1 MPLFKY
7 IELNSTGRK
16 KRGTID
22 AASIAEA
29 RRTLRAAKVH
39 LLEIT
44 SAQKDIHPQLGAGT
58 RTISFR
64 RIKQRDVSVATRQL
78 ATLLHAGIPLV
89 PALSALVEQ
98 LSAQPLEKVFA
109 PIRDR
114 VNEGIPLAKAM
125 AEYPAVFSEVFV
137 SMIRAGEA
145 TGTLENVLM
154 RLAEIAERRTNLT
167 NKVKAAMAYPAFM
180 AIVGL
185 SVIAF
190 IFKYVIPSITK
201 LFLEMNRQLPWPTV
215 MLMRISNFIQDYF
228 WLLIIMLIVIII
240 APIFWSKTTKGRR
253 VWDKIKLKLPLFGD
267 LNQKIAISRF
277 SRTLAVLLASGL
289 SIVETLDLSKQVIGN
304 TVISDVVD
312 QARNAISHGAGIAES
327 FRRSGVFPPIV
338 IHMISAGEKSGGIE
352 EGLTNVADAFDN
364 DVEVTVKALTS
375 LLEPAMIVLLGII
388 VGFIVLA
395 ILMPIFD
402 INRAIA

>member
-7 IELNSTGRK
+7 IELNSTGQK

-44 SAQKDIHPQLGAGT
+44 SVQKDIHRQLGAGS
-58 RTISFR
+58 RAISFR

-98 LSAQPLEKVFA
+98 LSTQPLEKVFA

-125 AEYPAVFSEVFV
+125 AEYPGVFSEVFV

-145 TGTLENVLM
+145 TGTLENVLL

-180 AIVGL
+180 AIVGV

-190 IFKYVIPSITK
+190 IFTYVIPSITK

-215 MLMRISNFIQDYF
+215 MLMRISNFIQNYF
-228 WLLIIMLIVIII
+228 WLLIIMLIVMII

-253 VWDKIKLKLPLFGD
+253 VWDQIKLKLPLFGN
-267 LNQKIAISRF
+267 LNRKIAISRF

-289 SIVETLDLSKQVIGN
+289 SIVETLDLSRQVIGN

-312 QARNAISHGAGIAES
+312 EVRNAISHGAGIAES

-402 INRAIA
+402 INRAIV

>member
-39 LLEIT
+39 LLEIS
-44 SAQKDIHPQLGAGT
+44 SAQKDIHRQLGPGS

-145 TGTLENVLM
+145 TGTLENVLL

-180 AIVGL
+180 AIVGI

-190 IFKYVIPSITK
+190 IFTYVIPSITK
-201 LFLEMNRQLPWPTV
+201 LFLELNRQLPWPTV
-215 MLMRISNFIQDYF
+215 MLMKISNFIQDYF

-253 VWDKIKLKLPLFGD
+253 VWDQIKLKLPLFGN

-289 SIVETLDLSKQVIGN
+289 SIVETLDLSRQVIGN

-312 QARNAISHGAGIAES
+312 EARNAISHGAGIAES

>member
-29 RRTLRAAKVH
+29 RRTLRAAKIH

-44 SAQKDIHPQLGAGT
+44 SAQKDIHRQFGAGS

-145 TGTLENVLM
+145 TGTLENVLL

-180 AIVGL
+180 AIVGV

-190 IFKYVIPSITK
+190 IFTYVIPSITK

-215 MLMRISNFIQDYF
+215 MLMRISNFIQNYF
-228 WLLIIMLIVIII
+228 WLFIIMLIVIIV

-253 VWDKIKLKLPLFGD
+253 VWDQIKLKLPLFGN
-267 LNQKIAISRF
+267 LNQKIAIARF

-289 SIVETLDLSKQVIGN
+289 SIVETLDLSRQVIGN

-327 FRRSGVFPPIV
+327 FQRSGVFPPIV

>member
-7 IELNSTGRK
+7 IELSSTGNK

-22 AASIAEA
+22 ATSIADA
-29 RRTLRAAKVH
+29 RRKLRTAKVH
-39 LLEIT
+39 VLELT
-44 SAQKDIHPQLGAGT
+44 SVQGDIHRQLDVGS

-64 RIKQRDVSVATRQL
+64 KIKQRDVSVAIRQL

-89 PALSALVEQ
+89 PTLSALVEQ
-98 LSAQPLEKVFA
+98 LSTQPLAKVFA

-125 AEYPAVFSEVFV
+125 AEYPTVFSEVFV

-145 TGTLENVLM
+145 TGTLENVLL
-154 RLAEIAERRTNLT
+154 RLAEMAERRTNLT
-167 NKVKAAMAYPAFM
+167 NKVKGAMAYPLFM
-180 AIVGL
+180 AIVGV
-185 SVIAF
+185 SVIVF
-190 IFKYVIPSITK
+190 IFTYVIPSITK

-215 MLMRISNFIQDYF
+215 MLIKLSNFMQNYF
-228 WLLIIMLIVIII
+228 WAFVIILI
-240 APIFWSKTTKGRR
+240 AIIVAPILWSKTTTGRK
-253 VWDKIKLKLPLFGD
+253 VWDQLKLKLPLFGN
-267 LNQKIAISRF
+267 LNRKIAISRF

-289 SIVETLDLSKQVIGN
+289 SIVETLELSRQVIGN
-304 TVISDVVD
+304 TVISGVVD
-312 QARNAISHGAGIAES
+312 EAKDAISHGTGIAES

-338 IHMISAGEKSGGIE
+338 IHMIAAGEKSGGIE

-364 DVEVTVKALTS
+364 DIEVTVKALTS

-395 ILMPIFD
+395 ILLPIFD
-402 INRAIA
+402 INRAIV

>member
-44 SAQKDIHPQLGAGT
+44 SAQKDIHRQLGPGS

-145 TGTLENVLM
+145 TGTLENVLL
-154 RLAEIAERRTNLT
+154 RLAEIAERRTNLA

-180 AIVGL
+180 AIVGV

-190 IFKYVIPSITK
+190 IFTYVIPSITK

-215 MLMRISNFIQDYF
+215 MLMRISNFIQNYF
-228 WLLIIMLIVIII
+228 WLFIIMLIVIIV

-253 VWDKIKLKLPLFGD
+253 VWDKIKLKLPLFGN

-289 SIVETLDLSKQVIGN
+289 SIVETLDLSRQVIGN

-327 FRRSGVFPPIV
+327 FQRSGVFPPIV

>member
-64 RIKQRDVSVATRQL
+64 RIKQRDVSVAIRQL

-98 LSAQPLEKVFA
+98 LSTQPLEKVFA

-180 AIVGL
+180 AIVGV

-190 IFKYVIPSITK
+190 IFTYVIPSITK

-215 MLMRISNFIQDYF
+215 MLMRISNFIQNYF
-228 WLLIIMLIVIII
+228 WFFIIVLVVIII

-253 VWDKIKLKLPLFGD
+253 VWDRIKLKLPLFGN

-289 SIVETLDLSKQVIGN
+289 SIVETLDLSRQVIGN

-312 QARNAISHGAGIAES
+312 QARNAISLPKKRS
-327 FRRSGVFPPIV
+327 FSTYCYSYDFSR
-338 IHMISAGEKSGGIE
+338 
-352 EGLTNVADAFDN
+352 
-364 DVEVTVKALTS
+364 
-375 LLEPAMIVLLGII
+375 
-388 VGFIVLA
+388 
-395 ILMPIFD
+395 
-402 INRAIA
+402 

>member
-7 IELNSTGRK
+7 IELNSTGQK

-44 SAQKDIHPQLGAGT
+44 TVQKDIHRQLGTGS

-64 RIKQRDVSVATRQL
+64 RIKQKDVSVATRQL

-98 LSAQPLEKVFA
+98 LSTQPLEKVFA

-125 AEYPAVFSEVFV
+125 AEYPGVFSEVFV

-145 TGTLENVLM
+145 TGTLENVLL

-190 IFKYVIPSITK
+190 IFTYVIPSITK

-215 MLMRISNFIQDYF
+215 MLMRISNVIQNYF
-228 WLLIIMLIVIII
+228 WFLIIMLIVIII

-253 VWDKIKLKLPLFGD
+253 VWDQIKLKLPLFGN

-289 SIVETLDLSKQVIGN
+289 SIVETLDLSRQVIGN

-312 QARNAISHGAGIAES
+312 EAKNAISHGAGIAES

-375 LLEPAMIVLLGII
+375 LLEPAMIVVLGII

-402 INRAIA
+402 INRAIV

>member
-7 IELNSTGRK
+7 IELNSTGQK

-44 SAQKDIHPQLGAGT
+44 SAQKDIHRQLGAGS

-64 RIKQRDVSVATRQL
+64 RIKQRDVAVATRQL

-98 LSAQPLEKVFA
+98 LSTQPLAKVFA
-109 PIRDR
+109 PIHDR
-114 VNEGIPLAKAM
+114 VNEGMPLAKAM

-145 TGTLENVLM
+145 TGTLENVLL
-154 RLAEIAERRTNLT
+154 RLAEIAERRANLT

-180 AIVGL
+180 AIVGV

-190 IFKYVIPSITK
+190 IFTYVISSITK

-215 MLMRISNFIQDYF
+215 MLMRISDFIQNYF
-228 WLLIIMLIVIII
+228 WILIIMLILIII
-240 APIFWSKTTKGRR
+240 VPIFWSKTTKGRR
-253 VWDKIKLKLPLFGD
+253 VWDQIKLKLPLFGN

>member
-7 IELNSTGRK
+7 IELNSTGQK

-22 AASIAEA
+22 AASIEEA
-29 RRTLRAAKVH
+29 RRKLRTAKVH

-44 SAQKDIHPQLGAGT
+44 SLQKDIHQQLGTDSRA
-58 RTISFR
+58 ISFR
-64 RIKQRDVSVATRQL
+64 RIKQREVSVATRQL

-89 PALSALVEQ
+89 PALTALVEQ
-98 LSAQPLEKVFA
+98 LSTQPLAKVFK

-145 TGTLENVLM
+145 TGTLENVLL
-154 RLAEIAERRTNLT
+154 RLAEIAERRTNLS

-190 IFKYVIPSITK
+190 IFTYVIPSITK

-215 MLMRISNFIQDYF
+215 MLMKVSNFTQNYF
-228 WLLIIMLIVIII
+228 WIIIIILIVIII

-253 VWDKIKLKLPLFGD
+253 VWDQIKLKLPLFGT
-267 LNQKIAISRF
+267 LNRKIAISRF

-289 SIVETLDLSKQVIGN
+289 SIVETLDLSRQVIGN

-312 QARNAISHGAGIAES
+312 EAKDAINHGAGIAES

-375 LLEPAMIVLLGII
+375 LLEPTMIVLLGII

-395 ILMPIFD
+395 ILLPIFD

>member
-44 SAQKDIHPQLGAGT
+44 SAQKEIHRQLDTGSG
-58 RTISFR
+58 TISFR

-98 LSAQPLEKVFA
+98 LSNQPLEKVFA

-145 TGTLENVLM
+145 TGTLENVLL
-154 RLAEIAERRTNLT
+154 RLAEMAEKRTNLA

-180 AIVGL
+180 AIVGI

-190 IFKYVIPSITK
+190 IFTYVIPSITK

-215 MLMRISNFIQDYF
+215 MLMRISDFIQNYF
-228 WLLIIMLIVIII
+228 WILIIMLIVMII

-253 VWDKIKLKLPLFGD
+253 VWDQIKLKLPLFGN
-267 LNQKIAISRF
+267 LNRKIAIARF

-289 SIVETLDLSKQVIGN
+289 SIVETLDLSRQVIGN

-312 QARNAISHGAGIAES
+312 RARDAISHGAGIAES

-352 EGLTNVADAFDN
+352 EGLTNVANAFDN

>member
-7 IELNSTGRK
+7 IELNGTGQK

-29 RRTLRAAKVH
+29 RRTLRTAKVH
-39 LLEIT
+39 LLEIK
-44 SAQKDIHPQLGAGT
+44 SVQKDVHRQLGEGS

-64 RIKQRDVSVATRQL
+64 RIKQRDVAAATRQL

-98 LSAQPLEKVFA
+98 LSTQPLAKVFA

-114 VNEGIPLAKAM
+114 VNEGMPLAKAM

-145 TGTLENVLM
+145 AGTLENVLL
-154 RLAEIAERRTNLT
+154 RLAEIAERRANLA

-180 AIVGL
+180 AIVGV

-190 IFKYVIPSITK
+190 IFTYVVPSITK

-215 MLMRISNFIQDYF
+215 MLIRVSNFIQNYF
-228 WLLIIMLIVIII
+228 WLLIIMLIVIIV
-240 APIFWSKTTKGRR
+240 APVFWSRTKKGRR
-253 VWDKIKLKLPLFGD
+253 AWDRIKLKLPLFGN
-267 LNQKIAISRF
+267 LNRKIAISRF

-289 SIVETLDLSKQVIGN
+289 SIVETLELSRKVIGN

-312 QARNAISHGAGIAES
+312 QAGNAISHGAGIAES

>member
-1 MPLFKY
+1 MPLFRY
-7 IELNSTGRK
+7 LELNSTGQK

-22 AASIAEA
+22 ASSIVEA
-29 RRTLRAAKVH
+29 RRKLRTAKVH

-44 SAQKDIHPQLGAGT
+44 SVQRDVHRQLDAGSGA
-58 RTISFR
+58 ISFR

-98 LSAQPLEKVFA
+98 LSTQPLAKVFA
-109 PIRDR
+109 PIRGR
-114 VNEGIPLAKAM
+114 VNEGMPLAKAM

-145 TGTLENVLM
+145 TGTLENVLL

-180 AIVGL
+180 AIVGV

-190 IFKYVIPSITK
+190 IFTYVIPSITK

-215 MLMRISNFIQDYF
+215 MLIRVSNFIQDYF
-228 WLLIIMLIVIII
+228 WFFIIILVVIII
-240 APIFWSKTTKGRR
+240 APIFWSKTTRGRR
-253 VWDKIKLKLPLFGD
+253 VWDQMKLKLPLFGN
-267 LNQKIAISRF
+267 LNRKIAISRF

-289 SIVETLDLSKQVIGN
+289 SIVETLDLSRQVIGN

-312 QARNAISHGAGIAES
+312 QAKDAISHGAGIAES

-352 EGLTNVADAFDN
+352 EGLINVADAFDN

-375 LLEPAMIVLLGII
+375 LLEPVMIVLLGII

-395 ILMPIFD
+395 ILLPIFD

>member
-7 IELNSTGRK
+7 IELNSTGQK

-22 AASIAEA
+22 AASIEEA
-29 RRTLRAAKVH
+29 RRKLRTAKVH

-44 SAQKDIHPQLGAGT
+44 SLQKDIHQQLGTDSRA
-58 RTISFR
+58 ISFR

-89 PALSALVEQ
+89 PALTALVEQ
-98 LSAQPLEKVFA
+98 LSTQPLAKVFK

-145 TGTLENVLM
+145 TGTLENVLL
-154 RLAEIAERRTNLT
+154 RLAEIAERRTNLS

-190 IFKYVIPSITK
+190 IFTYVIPSITK

-215 MLMRISNFIQDYF
+215 MLMKVSNFTQNYF
-228 WLLIIMLIVIII
+228 WIIIIILIVIII

-253 VWDKIKLKLPLFGD
+253 IWDQIKLKLPLFGT
-267 LNQKIAISRF
+267 LNRKIAISRF

-289 SIVETLDLSKQVIGN
+289 SIVETLDLSRQVIGN

-312 QARNAISHGAGIAES
+312 EAKDAINHGAGIAES

-375 LLEPAMIVLLGII
+375 LLEPTMIVLLGII

-395 ILMPIFD
+395 ILLPIFD

>member
-7 IELNSTGRK
+7 IELNSTGQK

-22 AASIAEA
+22 ATSIVEA
-29 RRTLRAAKVH
+29 RRTLRAANVH

-44 SAQKDIHPQLGAGT
+44 STQKDIHQQPGAGS
-58 RTISFR
+58 RIISFR
-64 RIKQRDVSVATRQL
+64 RMKQRDVAVATRQL

-98 LSAQPLEKVFA
+98 LSTQPLAKVFA

-114 VNEGIPLAKAM
+114 VNEGMPLAKAM

-145 TGTLENVLM
+145 TGTLESVLL
-154 RLAEIAERRTNLT
+154 RLAEISEKRINLT

-180 AIVGL
+180 AIVGV
-185 SVIAF
+185 SVIVF
-190 IFKYVIPSITK
+190 IFTYVIPSITK
-201 LFLEMNRQLPWPTV
+201 LFIEMNRQLPWPTV
-215 MLMRISNFIQDYF
+215 MLMKISNFIENYF
-228 WLLIIMLIVIII
+228 WAFIILIIVIII
-240 APIFWSKTTKGRR
+240 APIFWSKTAKGRR
-253 VWDKIKLKLPLFGD
+253 VCDQIKLKIPLFGN
-267 LNQKIAISRF
+267 LNRKIAISRF
-277 SRTLAVLLASGL
+277 SRTLAVLLSSGL
-289 SIVETLDLSKQVIGN
+289 SIVETLDLSKRVIGN
-304 TVISDVVD
+304 TIISDVVD
-312 QARNAISHGAGIAES
+312 QAKDAISHGAGIAES

-364 DVEVTVKALTS
+364 DVEATVKALTS

-395 ILMPIFD
+395 ILLPIFD

>member
-7 IELNSTGRK
+7 IELNSTGQK

-22 AASIAEA
+22 AASIEEA
-29 RRTLRAAKVH
+29 RRKLRTAKVH
-39 LLEIT
+39 LLEIK
-44 SAQKDIHPQLGAGT
+44 SLQKDIHQQLGTDSRA
-58 RTISFR
+58 ISFR

-89 PALSALVEQ
+89 PALTALVEQ
-98 LSAQPLEKVFA
+98 LSTQPLAKVFK
-109 PIRDR
+109 PMRDR
-114 VNEGIPLAKAM
+114 VNEGMPLAKAM

-145 TGTLENVLM
+145 TGTLEHVLL
-154 RLAEIAERRTNLT
+154 RLAEIAERRTNLS
-167 NKVKAAMAYPAFM
+167 NKVKAAMAYPLFM
-180 AIVGL
+180 AIVGV

-190 IFKYVIPSITK
+190 IFTYVIPSITK
-201 LFLEMNRQLPWPTV
+201 LFIEMNRQLPWPTV
-215 MLMRISNFIQDYF
+215 MLMKVSTFTQDYF
-228 WLLIIMLIVIII
+228 WIILIILIVIII

-253 VWDKIKLKLPLFGD
+253 IWDQIKLKLPLFGK

-277 SRTLAVLLASGL
+277 SRTLAVLIASGL
-289 SIVETLDLSKQVIGN
+289 SIVETLNLSRQVIGN
-304 TVISDVVD
+304 TVIADVVD
-312 QARNAISHGAGIAES
+312 EATDAISHGAGIAES

-375 LLEPAMIVLLGII
+375 LLEPTMIVLLGII

-395 ILMPIFD
+395 ILLPIFD

>member
-7 IELNSTGRK
+7 IELSSTGHK

-22 AASIAEA
+22 ATSVADA
-29 RRTLRAAKVH
+29 RRKLRTSKVH
-39 LLEIT
+39 VLEIT
-44 SAQKDIHPQLGAGT
+44 GAQEDIHRQISTGS
-58 RTISFR
+58 RTISFHK
-64 RIKQRDVSVATRQL
+64 IKQRDVSVAIRQL

-98 LSAQPLEKVFA
+98 LSTQPLAKVFT
-109 PIRDR
+109 PIRNR

-125 AEYPAVFSEVFV
+125 AEYPTVFSEVFV

-145 TGTLENVLM
+145 TGTLENVLL
-154 RLAEIAERRTNLT
+154 RLAEMAERRTNLT
-167 NKVKAAMAYPAFM
+167 NKVKGAMAYPLFM
-180 AIVGL
+180 AIVGV
-185 SVIAF
+185 SVIVF
-190 IFKYVIPSITK
+190 IFTFVIPSITK

-215 MLMRISNFIQDYF
+215 MLMKLSNFMENYF
-228 WLLIIMLIVIII
+228 WAFVIILTAI
-240 APIFWSKTTKGRR
+240 IVAPILWSKTTTGRK
-253 VWDKIKLKLPLFGD
+253 VWDQLKLKLPLFGN
-267 LNQKIAISRF
+267 LNRKIAISRF

-289 SIVETLDLSKQVIGN
+289 SIVETLELSKRVIGN
-304 TVISDVVD
+304 TVISDAVD
-312 QARNAISHGAGIAES
+312 EAKDAISHGTGIAES
-327 FRRSGVFPPIV
+327 FQRSGVFPPIV
-338 IHMISAGEKSGGIE
+338 IHMIAAGEKSGGIE

-395 ILMPIFD
+395 ILLPIFD
-402 INRAIA
+402 INRAIV

>member
-7 IELNSTGRK
+7 IELSSTGRK

-29 RRTLRAAKVH
+29 RRTLRTAKVH

-44 SAQKDIHPQLGAGT
+44 SAQKDIHHQLGAGS

-64 RIKQRDVSVATRQL
+64 RIKQRDVAVATRQL

-125 AEYPAVFSEVFV
+125 SEYPTVFSEVFV

-145 TGTLENVLM
+145 TGTLENVLL

-180 AIVGL
+180 AIVGI

-190 IFKYVIPSITK
+190 IFTYVIPSITK
-201 LFLEMNRQLPWPTV
+201 LFLEINRQLPWPTV
-215 MLMRISNFIQDYF
+215 MLMRISDFIQNYF
-228 WLLIIMLIVIII
+228 WLLIIILIVIII

-253 VWDKIKLKLPLFGD
+253 VWDQIKLKLPLFGN
-267 LNQKIAISRF
+267 LNRKIAISRF

-312 QARNAISHGAGIAES
+312 EARNAISHGAGIAES

>member
-7 IELNSTGRK
+7 IELSSTGHRE
-16 KRGTID
+16 RGTID
-22 AASIAEA
+22 ATSVADA
-29 RRTLRAAKVH
+29 RRKLRTAKVH
-39 LLEIT
+39 VLEIT
-44 SAQKDIHPQLGAGT
+44 SEQGDIHRKLDVGS

-64 RIKQRDVSVATRQL
+64 KIKQRDVSVAIRQL

-98 LSAQPLEKVFA
+98 LSTQPLAKVFA

-125 AEYPAVFSEVFV
+125 AEYPTVFSEVFV

-145 TGTLENVLM
+145 TGTLENVLL

-167 NKVKAAMAYPAFM
+167 NKVKAAMAYPLFM
-180 AIVGL
+180 AIVGV

-190 IFKYVIPSITK
+190 IFTFVIPSITK

-215 MLMRISNFIQDYF
+215 MLMKLSNFIQNYF
-228 WLLIIMLIVIII
+228 WAFVIILAGIVI
-240 APIFWSKTTKGRR
+240 APIFWSKTTTGRK
-253 VWDKIKLKLPLFGD
+253 VWDQLKLKLPLFGN
-267 LNQKIAISRF
+267 LNRKIAISRF

-289 SIVETLDLSKQVIGN
+289 SIVETLELSKRVIGN
-304 TVISDVVD
+304 TVISDAVD
-312 QARNAISHGAGIAES
+312 EAKDAISHGMGIAES
-327 FRRSGVFPPIV
+327 FQRSGVFPPIV
-338 IHMISAGEKSGGIE
+338 IYMIAAGEKSGGIE

-364 DVEVTVKALTS
+364 DIEVTVKALTS
-375 LLEPAMIVLLGII
+375 LLEPAMIVLLGIV

-395 ILMPIFD
+395 ILLPIFD
-402 INRAIA
+402 INQAIV

>member
-7 IELNSTGRK
+7 IELNSTGHK
-16 KRGTID
+16 KHGAID
-22 AASIAEA
+22 AISIADA
-29 RRTLRAAKVH
+29 RRKLRTAKVH
-39 LLEIT
+39 VLEIT
-44 SAQKDIHPQLGAGT
+44 SEQGNIHRRLDVGS

-64 RIKQRDVSVATRQL
+64 KIKQRDVSVAIRQL

-98 LSAQPLEKVFA
+98 LSTQPLAKVFA

-114 VNEGIPLAKAM
+114 VNEGVPLAKAM
-125 AEYPAVFSEVFV
+125 TEYPAVFSEVFI

-145 TGTLENVLM
+145 TGTLENVLL
-154 RLAEIAERRTNLT
+154 RLAEMAERRTNLT
-167 NKVKAAMAYPAFM
+167 NKVKAAMAYPLFM
-180 AIVGL
+180 AIVGV

-190 IFKYVIPSITK
+190 IFTFVIPSITK

-215 MLMRISNFIQDYF
+215 MLMKLSNFIQNYF
-228 WLLIIMLIVIII
+228 WAFVIILTGIVI
-240 APIFWSKTTKGRR
+240 APIFWSKTTTGRK
-253 VWDKIKLKLPLFGD
+253 VWDQLKLKLPLFGN
-267 LNQKIAISRF
+267 LNRKIAISRF

-289 SIVETLDLSKQVIGN
+289 SIVETLELSRQVIGN

-312 QARNAISHGAGIAES
+312 EAKDAISHGTGIAES
-327 FRRSGVFPPIV
+327 FQRSGVFPPIV
-338 IHMISAGEKSGGIE
+338 IHMIAAGEKSGGIE

-395 ILMPIFD
+395 ILLPIFD
-402 INRAIA
+402 INRAIV

>member
-7 IELNSTGRK
+7 IELNSAGRK

-39 LLEIT
+39 LLEIN
-44 SAQKDIHPQLGAGT
+44 SAQKDIHRQLGAGT

-125 AEYPAVFSEVFV
+125 AEYPGVFSEVFV

-145 TGTLENVLM
+145 TGTLENVLL

-190 IFKYVIPSITK
+190 IFTYVIPSITK

-253 VWDKIKLKLPLFGD
+253 AWDRIKLKLPLFGN
-267 LNQKIAISRF
+267 LNRKIAISRF

-289 SIVETLDLSKQVIGN
+289 SIVETLDLSRQVVGN
-304 TVISDVVD
+304 TVISDVVEE
-312 QARNAISHGAGIAES
+312 AKNAISHGAGIAES

-375 LLEPAMIVLLGII
+375 LLEPVMIVLLGIV

-402 INRAIA
+402 INRAIV